1 MSYTAATISSTGAT
15 IPTYSDILAYLK
27 EQFQTIYGQ
36 SESLTTDSAAYQMIS
51 LIALIAS
58 DTNQFGQLVYNCRS
72 PLLAIGSSLD
82 PLGEICG
89 GIIRSPGS
97 YSSAAVTLSGTAGT
111 VISSGVLMDTNGNLW
126 NLPSSVTIGN
136 SGTVT
141 VTATANDMGAV
152 SAAAGTITEIYSG
165 STSGWTSATN
175 AANATVGTNVESD
188 ASYRARMIISQAIP
202 GETMYNSTLAALENV
217 SGVTRVNVIEND
229 TGSIDSYGTPAHSI
243 TAVVEGGTDT
253 DVAKAIYTYK
263 GIGAYTNGTTS
274 IVVTDSTTAIQTTIS
289 FTRPTNTPIYAA
301 LAVKSLAN
309 YTTAT
314 TTAIRA
320 AIVSYLNSLKI
331 GQEVTIS
338 ALYATAL
345 SVLTTLTSPTFSV
358 TSITAGTSSGSQS
371 ANDVVLEYYQVSTG
385 TSVNIT
391 ITVS

>member
-1 MSYTAATISSTGAT
+1 
-15 IPTYSDILAYLK
+15 
-27 EQFQTIYGQ
+27 
-36 SESLTTDSAAYQMIS
+36 
-51 LIALIAS
+51 
-58 DTNQFGQLVYNCRS
+58 
-72 PLLAIGSSLD
+72 
-82 PLGEICG
+82 
-89 GIIRSPGS
+89 
-97 YSSAAVTLSGTAGT
+97 
-111 VISSGVLMDTNGNLW
+111 
-126 NLPSSVTIGN
+126 
-136 SGTVT
+136 
-141 VTATANDMGAV
+141 
-152 SAAAGTITEIYSG
+152 
-165 STSGWTSATN
+165 
-175 AANATVGTNVESD
+175 
-188 ASYRARMIISQAIP
+188 MIISQAIP